1 MAVSSGMIPPFG
13 TNSECPICFKPFDE
27 MPEQTVVALA
37 CPKNHLYD
45 LDCLMQWFDQPSVC
59 ERKCLICFA
68 DADPLLVVRR
78 PALDFLQD
86 ACQHNN
92 ASVVQEILHK
102 QPELANQ
109 AVLDKC
115 TGITTSLFTV
125 AVKSHSRAAALALI
139 DHGLDVNSL
148 VKYDDGEDV
157 YPLHVAAAQG
167 DVAVVA
173 KLLGNGAAVDC
184 LTQSGSARRATLI
197 SRCMEDQ
204 SCIYATPIGWAVKNG
219 HCAVIKQLLDA
230 GTTVQPFDEDD
241 RKDTLL
247 TLAIGCNQPEVVRF
261 LLLLGELKGPVS
273 FGLDDESYVKYL
285 LFALSYAAISGHV
298 AIVELLVGLCNTET
312 VHSRYFLYPL
322 WYAVGYRQKQTLEA
336 MLRSGFKNQI
346 SNYGQSLQE
355 YAVQIGNRDIIKL
368 IDKYDANYCVPLKG
382 KILGTLLWPVF
393 CDPSRAFT
401 RNYGP
406 SPYLEKIV
414 GMLVWLLFGL

>member
-1 MAVSSGMIPPFG
+1 MTLALNGSFPFG
-13 TNSECPICFKPFDE
+13 TTSDCPICLKPFDE

-68 DADPLLVVRR
+68 DADPLVVVRR

-86 ACQHNN
+86 ACLHNN
-92 ASVVQEILHK
+92 ASVVQEVLQKH
-102 QPELANQ
+102 PELANQ
-109 AVLDKC
+109 AVFDKY
-115 TGITTSLFTV
+115 TGVTTSLFTV
-125 AVKSHSRAAALALI
+125 AVKSHSREAALALI

-148 VKYDDGEDV
+148 VKCDDGEDV

-167 DVAVVA
+167 DVTVVA
-173 KLLGNGAAVDC
+173 KLLGNGVAVDC

-197 SRCMEDQ
+197 RRSMTGQ

-219 HCAVIKQLLDA
+219 HCGVIKQLLNA
-230 GTTVQPFDEDD
+230 GTIVQPFDKDGT
-241 RKDTLL
+241 KDTLL
-247 TLAIGCNQPEVVRF
+247 TLAIDCNQPEVVRF

-285 LFALSYAAISGHV
+285 LFALCCAAMRGRV
-298 AIVELLVGLCNTET
+298 AIVKLLVGLCNSET
-312 VHSRYFLYPL
+312 VRSRYFLYPL
-322 WYAVGYRQKQTLEA
+322 WCAIGFKKKETVEV

-346 SNYGQSLQE
+346 NNYGQSLRE
-355 YAVQIGNRDIIKL
+355 YALQYGNGDIIKL

-382 KILGTLLWPVF
+382 KILGILSWLLF
-393 CDPSRAFT
+393 DDPSKVFT
-401 RNYGP
+401 VNHGP
-406 SPYLEKIV
+406 PPYLEKIV
-414 GMLVWLLFGL
+414 AMLVWLLFGL